1 MKKIL
6 LILSLVT
13 LITGCSIVKI
23 ENQSYQEIID
33 SIFVSGK
40 ELRNV
45 SLEGYSYYLPKGVML
60 KNNTSYNSI
69 LYYNHKKMYLYVDI
83 VSYYHKIEN
92 TYEVNSSSYTSL
104 SIDKN
109 DKKGYL
115 EINKIEDYYF
125 VEFMYNYAKVEAK
138 VLEEDLKETVTVI
151 AYILNSV
158 QYNDAVLNTLVGEN
172 FLDYGEEVFNIFKPK
187 REDGTFLDYDELY
200 QYDDSIDSDEDNI
213 DLKEDTE

>member
-13 LITGCSIVKI
+13 LITGCSMVKI

-33 SIFVSGK
+33 TIFVSGK

-60 KNNTSYNSI
+60 KKNSSCNSV
-69 LYYNHKKMYLYVDI
+69 LYYNHKKMYLYVDL
-83 VSYYHKIEN
+83 VSYYHKVDN
-92 TYEVNSSSYTSL
+92 TYEVNNNSYTSL
-104 SIDKN
+104 KIDKN
-109 DKKGYL
+109 DRKGYL
-115 EINKIEDYYF
+115 EINKVDDYYF

-138 VLEEDLKETVTVI
+138 VLEKDLKETVTVI

-158 QYNDAVLNTLVGEN
+158 QYNDTVLNTLIGEN
-172 FLDYGEEVFNIFKPK
+172 SLDYGEEVFNIFKPK

-200 QYDDSIDSDEDNI
+200 QYDDSTNSDEDNI
-213 DLKEDTE
+213 ELDEDTE